1 MIDDKSEGG
10 SWRRELLARP
20 LTISQ
25 LRQMISE
32 LEHCLAIER
41 KRSNRLRDELHEIK
55 SRISGADN
63 PS

>member
-10 SWRRELLARP
+10 AWRRELLARP
-20 LTISQ
+20 LTISH

-41 KRSNRLRDELHEIK
+41 RKNEALKNKIALLKRESVD
-55 SRISGADN
+55 
-63 PS
+63 